1 MSNRFSFIVTF
12 DNDYQSRFYINTE
25 WATHIYAS
33 DIIER
38 SCVKALQV
46 IDRLTGE
53 LMVDYIST
61 PRGC

>member
-12 DNDYQSRFYINTE
+12 DNDYQSRFYMNTE
-25 WATHIYAS
+25 WVTRIYAS

-61 PRGC
+61 HAGC